1 MRILS
6 LALAGLFWLALG
18 SAAAQVAA
26 GRDGEG
32 WEQARRYLAEGNAQE
47 AKRVAEEM
55 LKRGSEGSDLH
66 VLLGIVSLRLRDV
79 QAAEIHLRKA
89 LHMDPDHVEARTL
102 LGWVQ
107 MEIRRD
113 YAAAAAEYRKVI
125 ELKPDSPPAHNN
137 LGVALKKLGDA
148 EGAIQAFTRAIGLR
162 EDFGEAWSNR
172 GWAYAGLKRWAEARR
187 DFERALEVNPA
198 DDGAL
203 YGLSRALK
211 ESRDYAGAE
220 KALRTVMARSPN
232 FVLWLEWGQIQM
244 VRFYWVLLLVAGA
257 VFARSRYK
265 KGRARRPLDGG

>member
-1 MRILS
+1 LRILG
-6 LALAGLFWLALG
+6 LALGGLVCLALG
-18 SAAAQVAA
+18 SAAAQGTV
-26 GRDGEG
+26 GRDGESLDR
-32 WEQARRYLAEGNAQE
+32 ARRYLAEGNAQE

-55 LKRGSEGSDLH
+55 LKRGSEGPDLR
-66 VLLGIVSLRLRDV
+66 VLLGIAALKLRDV

-89 LHMDPDHVEARTL
+89 LHIDPDHVEARTL

-113 YAAAAAEYRKVI
+113 YPAAAAEYRKVI
-125 ELKPDSPPAHNN
+125 ELKPDSPQAHNN

-148 EGAIQAFTRAIGLR
+148 EGAIQAFSRAVGLR

-172 GWAYAGLKRWAEARR
+172 GWAYADLKRWADARR
-187 DFERALEVNPA
+187 DFERALKVNPV

-211 ESRDYAGAE
+211 EARDYAGAE

-232 FVLWLEWGQIQM
+232 FVLWLEWGQMQM
-244 VRFYWVLLLVAGA
+244 VRFYWVLLLVAG
-257 VFARSRYK
+257 VIFVGSRYK
-265 KGRARRPLDGG
+265 KGRVRRRFDGG